1 MTTTPAQGSRKIYL
15 PVKADTNG
23 IIRDSIGQIVC
34 DTIPEYARQIVTAL
48 NSHQQLRKVLK
59 VTTRNLIAAVS
70 AYEAKA
76 LKRDALGRTRLADFN
91 NAINVGRVALKA
103 SEVKE

>member
-34 DTIPEYARQIVTAL
+34 DTIPEYARQIVVAL
-48 NSHQQLRKVLK
+48 NSHQQLREALERIVDGKQDDPKDTNGMSAGEISNGDL
-59 VTTRNLIAAVS
+59 RAAR
-70 AYEAKA
+70 A
-76 LKRDALGRTRLADFN
+76 
-91 NAINVGRVALKA
+91 ALKA